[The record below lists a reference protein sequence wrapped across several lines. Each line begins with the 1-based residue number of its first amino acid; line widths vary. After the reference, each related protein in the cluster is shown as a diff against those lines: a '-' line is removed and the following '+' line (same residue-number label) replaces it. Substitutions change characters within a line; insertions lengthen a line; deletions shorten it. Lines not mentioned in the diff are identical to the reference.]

1 MAGGDFRESTFV
13 VLFPG
18 HLFGAAARSRAV
30 SPQYDSAPA
39 TTIPEVAQV
48 GSSFRTGNPAE
59 GPTGPADA
67 IGRPS
72 KRSGWQSWDTGV
84 RATVIGTVAGVL
96 SLLVAVIA
104 WRWPQSPPE
113 NSVAGP
119 PSSVATTTNPAATTG
134 PPATAAPAAV
144 DFLDAVTVEAGGG
157 NLVAVPRQVRGTPG
171 FAGHVMAISCPSNQ
185 TGDQVHDVTFPIMG
199 HYQQFDAEIHPY
211 YPSGADPRSVTYVTA
226 MIGIRQTDQTLRT
239 TAAGA
244 QKNATMA
251 TASSL
256 TAAIDNAEK
265 LTVRVECADPKG
277 TIILTNARLTPAG

>member
-1 MAGGDFRESTFV
+1 M
-13 VLFPG
+13 
-18 HLFGAAARSRAV
+18 
-30 SPQYDSAPA
+30 
-39 TTIPEVAQV
+39 
-48 GSSFRTGNPAE
+48 GSSFRTGNSAE

-96 SLLVAVIA
+96 SLLVAVVA

-119 PSSVATTTNPAATTG
+119 PSSGATTTHAATTATR
-134 PPATAAPAAV
+134 PPTV
-144 DFLDAVTVEAGGG
+144 DFLDAVTVEAGGTY
-157 NLVAVPRQVRGTPG
+157 LVAVPRQVRGTAG
-171 FAGHVMAISCPSNQ
+171 FTGHVMAISCPSNQ

-226 MIGIRQTDQTLRT
+226 MIGIRQTDRTLRT
-239 TAAGA
+239 TAVGA
-244 QKNATMA
+244 QKSATM
-251 TASSL
+251 
-256 TAAIDNAEK
+256 TAALPLKAVIDNAEK
-265 LTVRVECADPKG
+265 LTVRVECADPNG
-277 TIILTNARLTPAG
+277 TIILTDARLTPVG